1 LEKLPRL
8 SERQLRVPLNKEVLL
23 TQKKDGI
30 VSFKVPS
37 LEQTSEVRLRFVIN
51 SFISRRHSILK
62 KRGAF
67 FNDLFKKGFVQNGA
81 IYIDGL
87 SNLPLEDKTD
97 HPDFRTV
104 IQVDGD
110 IICKINQNIL
120 EEKNI
125 QGLLRGYG
133 VVRHQFI
140 EAFEAALRIRRERI
154 LVIIGI
160 IVSILIFILYI

>member
-1 LEKLPRL
+1 
-8 SERQLRVPLNKEVLL
+8 
-23 TQKKDGI
+23 
-30 VSFKVPS
+30 
-37 LEQTSEVRLRFVIN
+37 
-51 SFISRRHSILK
+51 
-62 KRGAF
+62 
-67 FNDLFKKGFVQNGA
+67 LFKKGFVQNGA

-140 EAFEAALRIRRERI
+140 EEFEAALRIRRERI